1 MSPQPPRE
9 PTASSS
15 LEELRLNAHALFATE
30 ESGDLESLVA
40 DKIDGLRHYDV
51 PAMDKVASI
60 VMWGRSGTLLLCSY
74 MDGHD
79 DVIVLPELCGE
90 PLYEFFER
98 YKSLSLH
105 DKLIGYPCFRPDC
118 TRFFEG
124 DFAISRMHYYA
135 AVQAIVASCNEWPA
149 EFVESR
155 RAFFLFLH
163 IAYNLARGVQPATSR
178 PLIVYTQH
186 YWDPAAASH
195 LVKDFPQA
203 KFVHAI
209 RDPISS
215 CDALF
220 QFHLK
225 AVERNPILPFSA
237 LEFLVGRDRPH
248 PGMESRTRA
257 IRFEDLHS
265 DTAATMRDLV
275 EWLGLPYHATLIHST
290 FNGIPWVV
298 KRGEISWSGRR
309 LGQVQRRSQA
319 LSAKDRALMFALFYE
334 NFAEWNYPCPEI
346 FRDRFLR
353 CLVFAGLILFP
364 TKMELLAARAIGRQM
379 VLPALWRG
387 NLMRVAKCLLSIG
400 FCRLRIVQLLVP
412 PFLSRCLR
420 RPDLLQ
426 IHRRNNHI
434 STQEITTGIQECSE
448 GAAISAAD

>member
-1 MSPQPPRE
+1 MSLQPPRE
-9 PTASSS
+9 PAASAS
-15 LEELRLNAHALFATE
+15 LEELRWNANALFARE
-30 ESGDLESLVA
+30 EVGDLESLVA
-40 DKIDGLRHYDV
+40 GKIDGLRRYDV
-51 PAMDKVASI
+51 LAMDKVASV

-74 MDGHD
+74 LDGHD

-98 YKSLSLH
+98 YKSLPLR
-105 DKLIGYPCFRPDC
+105 DKLLGYPCFRPEC

-124 DFAISRMHYYA
+124 DFAISRAHYYA
-135 AVQAIVASCNEWPA
+135 AVEAIVACCHEWPA

-155 RAFFLFLH
+155 RAFFLLLH
-163 IAYNLARGVQPATSR
+163 IAYDLARGVLPSTSR

-186 YWDPAAASH
+186 YWDAASARD

-220 QFHLK
+220 QFHL
-225 AVERNPILPFSA
+225 ANVERNLILPFSA
-237 LEFLVGRDRPH
+237 LQFLVGRDRPQ

-265 DTAATMRDLV
+265 DTGATMRDLV
-275 EWLGLPYHATLIHST
+275 DWLGLPYQATLIHST

-298 KRGEISWSGRR
+298 KRGETSWSGRR
-309 LGQVQRRSQA
+309 LEQVQRRSQT

-346 FRDRFLR
+346 FRYQLVR
-353 CLVFAGLILFP
+353 CLVFAALILLP
-364 TKMELLAARAIGRQM
+364 TKMEFLGTRAICRQM
-379 VLPALWRG
+379 LLPALWRG
-387 NLMRVAKCLLSIG
+387 DVLRVAKCFLSIG

-420 RPDLLQ
+420 RPELLQ
-426 IHRRNNHI
+426 VHRRNEHM
-434 STQEITTGIQECSE
+434 STQEIIAGVQECSE
-448 GAAISAAD
+448 EAISAAD